1 MNNRPK
7 RRKSNDNPYTLQII
21 NNTYVV
27 IFKDGSRKEQV
38 IEVSEEVFNQMD
50 KFELED
56 ISQMHKIDKHIERF
70 ELSEESINVRS
81 INNSIDTTSDF
92 VEKKIINEEL
102 RDAISSL
109 PEFQKRR
116 IIKYYFYNKTFE
128 EIAKEEQC
136 SKVAIKYSID
146 SAIKNIS
153 KKIKN

>member
-81 INNSIDTTSDF
+81 INSSIDTTSDF
-92 VEKKIINEEL
+92 VEKKIINEKL

>member
-70 ELSEESINVRS
+70 ELSEESINFRS
-81 INNSIDTTSDF
+81 INSSIDTTSNF

-109 PEFQKRR
+109 PEIQKRR

>member
-81 INNSIDTTSDF
+81 INSSIDTTSDF

>member
-7 RRKSNDNPYTLQII
+7 RKKSNDNPYTLQII

-27 IFKDGSRKEQV
+27 IFKDGNSKKQIV
-38 IEVSEEVFNQMD
+38 EVSEEVFNQMD

-70 ELSEESINVRS
+70 NLSEESINNRA
-81 INNSIDTTSDF
+81 INDNNYTTFDI
-92 VEKKIINEEL
+92 VESKIMKEKLKNV
-102 RDAISSL
+102 ISSL
-109 PEFQKRR
+109 PNIQKRR
-116 IIKYYFYNKTFE
+116 IIKYYFYNMTLE

-146 SAIKNIS
+146 SAINKIS
-153 KKIKN
+153 KKLNN